1 MKSFERP
8 ISQWKELESELR
20 IPLGAIEVYR
30 TRFGEI
36 ENRLAGAVRRLGHL
50 ELGSPFDTILP
61 GENRHATPAPLAE
74 ALDVSMRHALGHSI
88 SGHRDVRR
96 RITSEYDDMVLSSEL
111 LKDLHRSVLD
121 TKAPGAGVF
130 RTNPSHFPEFDA
142 DGNWIAST
150 LTVPPGDVTIYLEH
164 LHERFHGLMESN
176 VVHPMLPIAGYAFDL
191 F

>member
-50 ELGSPFDTILP
+50 ELGSPFDTILS

-74 ALDVSMRHALGHSI
+74 ALDVSMRHALG
-88 SGHRDVRR
+88 
-96 RITSEYDDMVLSSEL
+96 
-111 LKDLHRSVLD
+111 
-121 TKAPGAGVF
+121 
-130 RTNPSHFPEFDA
+130 
-142 DGNWIAST
+142 
-150 LTVPPGDVTIYLEH
+150 
-164 LHERFHGLMESN
+164 
-176 VVHPMLPIAGYAFDL
+176 
-191 F
+191 